1 MKPGIEKV
9 EYWENYLQGLLDTL
23 ATGVKGR
30 YRRRAYWGP
39 DKEITEA
46 VTWSD
51 EKRLYDEIKRV
62 QMYINLLKA
71 IQRANVNN
79 LNAEVFE
86 K

>member
-46 VTWSD
+46 VTW
-51 EKRLYDEIKRV
+51 
-62 QMYINLLKA
+62 
-71 IQRANVNN
+71 
-79 LNAEVFE
+79 
-86 K
+86 

>member
-1 MKPGIEKV
+1 MKIGIEKV
-9 EYWENYLQGLLDTL
+9 EYWENYLQGLLNTL

-51 EKRLYDEIKRV
+51 EKRIYDEIKRV

-71 IQRANVNN
+71 IKRANSKI
-79 LNAEVFE
+79 E
-86 K
+86 